1 MYKYILLTLF
11 IFNVS
16 YASVRYE
23 GTVNQKFISLDKY
36 TCMYL
41 KMTYEQELADYE
53 PIKMGFVVRK
63 FPSDTAPIIAA
74 SSVLATGAD
83 LTTET
88 KNGYVS
94 IVTIPWP
101 VTREPYV
108 KGWMKRSLMMT
119 YEERNKEMHFI
130 NDRSYCKVVM
140 VFGKPSDDHGASY
153 LDFKFYYP
161 EKQ

>member
-119 YEERNKEMHFI
+119 YEERNKEMHF

-161 EKQ
+161 EDQ